1 VSAALNASRRM
12 HGPLDIE
19 FHTNVRPRYT
29 PGSPALV
36 SMIQGEEVVA
46 DERRA
51 YEHALDGHYGEEAQQ
66 RAMNLGLAR
75 IAFVK
80 VRERCRAQQR
90 TIITY
95 RDLITGET
103 FDNYPEPQS

>member
-1 VSAALNASRRM
+1 MSAALNASRRM

-36 SMIQGEEVVA
+36 SMIQGEEVVE
-46 DERRA
+46 DERRC
-51 YEHALDGHYGEEAQQ
+51 YELARAGRYGDAAQL
-66 RAMNLGLAR
+66 RAETLGLAR

-80 VRERCRAQQR
+80 IAERNRRLQR
-90 TIITY
+90 TVITY

-103 FDNYPEPQS
+103 FDNYPETQP